1 MKDLYKRLGIPPTA
15 SAEEIRVAIGVT
27 DEAATREAAEFILLA
42 PRRRTV
48 YDRNHRV
55 MTMIG
60 QLRGR
65 LAMGLRPF
73 WSHGD
78 HRDFT
83 AASNPVA
90 AAGASGRGAGGGAA
104 AGRDPISVIG
114 AAGGHEHGH
123 MRRRRRMKIR
133 AWMAWGLAVV
143 AVVLIAIVV
152 IGWLT
157 GR

>member
-27 DEAATREAAEFILLA
+27 NEAATREAAEFILLA

-90 AAGASGRGAGGGAA
+90 AGASGRGAGGAA

-123 MRRRRRMKIR
+123 RRRRRRRMKIR